1 MRRCAEITRRHS
13 KTFTLGARLFPAAQR
28 SAVTA
33 VYAVCRT
40 GDDAVDEA
48 PDPRTAEERLDAWWA
63 GVRAVYDGTPD
74 LDDPLQ
80 CALAW
85 TVDRWDVPLEAFAE
99 LREGLITDLEQDRA
113 PGTAQIRT
121 LDDLLRYCH
130 RVGGVIGAMI
140 VPIAGHEDP
149 ERALPDAWALGQAM
163 QLTNVLRDV
172 GEDLHE
178 RDRCYLPQEW
188 MDRYGVDRGA
198 LRRGE
203 LHAGY
208 VALLDRLAGVA
219 DDLYERGWRSVPG
232 LHGRT
237 AYAVG
242 LAALSYQGIGD
253 ALRRNGHDNLNRRAH
268 LSGPARLVR
277 VPATVVRV
285 QRGRLRHAWPF
296 ATSAGDSG
304 RAS

>member
-1 MRRCAEITRRHS
+1 M
-13 KTFTLGARLFPAAQR
+13 
-28 SAVTA
+28 TA

-48 PDPRTAEERLDAWWA
+48 PDPRTAAARLDAWWA
-63 GVRAVYDGTPD
+63 GVEAVYDDRPD
-74 LDDPLQ
+74 LNDPLQ

-85 TVDRWDVPLEAFAE
+85 TVARWEVPLSAFAE
-99 LREGLITDLEQDRA
+99 LREGLNTDLRQDAR
-113 PGTAQIRT
+113 PGEAQVRT
-121 LDDLLRYCH
+121 VDELLLYCH

-140 VPIAGHEDP
+140 VPIAGHRDP

-172 GEDLHE
+172 GEDLRE

-188 MDRYGVDRGA
+188 MDRYGVDRET

-203 LHAGY
+203 LNEGY

-219 DDLYERGWRSVPG
+219 DDLYARGWRSIPG
-232 LHGRT
+232 LHGRA

-253 ALRRNGHDNLNRRAH
+253 ALRRNGHDNLRRRAH
-268 LSGPARLVR
+268 LSGPARLAR
-277 VPATVVRV
+277 VPGTVLRV
-285 QRGRLRHAWPF
+285 QRGRLRRGCPF
-296 ATSAGDSG
+296 ASTTGDAGGS
-304 RAS
+304 S